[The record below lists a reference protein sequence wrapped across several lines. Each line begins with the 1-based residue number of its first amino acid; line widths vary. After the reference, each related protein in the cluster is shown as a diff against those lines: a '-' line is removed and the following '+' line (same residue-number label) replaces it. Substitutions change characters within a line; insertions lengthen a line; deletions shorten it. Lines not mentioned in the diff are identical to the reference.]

1 MPKSVVIDGVEY
13 FRRANTKILPDG
25 GLGDFL
31 RVLRLSLRL
40 TLESASSIIGCS
52 KSYLWELENDSSDPS
67 LSMAKSIAHA
77 YGVSVEVLSSYV
89 QVKNPHK
96 ETLE

>member
-13 FRRANTKILPDG
+13 FPRAKPKLVPDG

-40 TLESASSIIGCS
+40 TLEEAANTIGCS

-89 QVKNPHK
+89 QIKTPHREHLK
-96 ETLE
+96 